1 MLCVCSGYF
10 LLWFFFSSRS
20 RQTRCALVTGVRTCA
35 LPICD
40 DRMRDAGLGAFTLST
55 LELAEVFALNGD
67 FGAADSGCSV
77 GEGLF
82 RRLVQTCPKRVC
94 VRVTGLSTELAGR
107 HLEICPY
114 KGVNVE
120 FFSLGV
126 CLGQCGL
133 TVLVNARCS

>member
-1 MLCVCSGYF
+1 MASFLLRAGADTERGDNRFAGEVRKEHMLCVG
-10 LLWFFFSSRS
+10 
-20 RQTRCALVTGVRTCA
+20 
-35 LPICD
+35 D

-120 FFSLGV
+120 FLSLGF

-133 TVLVNARCS
+133 NVLVNARCLCL

>member
-1 MLCVCSGYF
+1 MRG
-10 LLWFFFSSRS
+10 
-20 RQTRCALVTGVRTCA
+20 AGVGAVARRT
-35 LPICD
+35 LD
-40 DRMRDAGLGAFTLST
+40 
-55 LELAEVFALNGD
+55 LAEVCALNGD
-67 FGAADSGCSV
+67 CGAAVSCCSV
-77 GEGLF
+77 GECLF
-82 RRLVQTCPKRVC
+82 RRLFQTCPMRVC